1 MKKFLFLFL
10 LFSITF
16 TTFSQECKDFYL
28 KCATNQKEFWQIN
41 EKSESGKV
49 KPGESIVIDM
59 VILKGKDYR
68 ISVCGDDIAGNI
80 LNLTIKNRNGLIM
93 YDNINDNYGT
103 QFTFSCL
110 ETQDVI
116 ISVSIPDSNAK
127 IEGCAGV
134 LIEDMLSVQSGF

>member
-1 MKKFLFLFL
+1 MT
-10 LFSITF
+10 SS
-16 TTFSQECKDFYL
+16 TFSQECKDFQL
-28 KCATNQKEFWQIN
+28 KCATNLQEFWQIN

-49 KPGESIVIDM
+49 KPGESIVIDI

-68 ISVCGDDIAGNI
+68 ISVCGDDVSGNI
-80 LNLTIKNRNGLIM
+80 LNLIIKSKNGLIM
-93 YDNINDNYGT
+93 YDNINDNYNT
-103 QFTFSCL
+103 QFTFNCL